1 MTPYLLL
8 VGTIEEIDYLPEGMS
23 RIPGCMILYTL
34 RTEDQGTVHVLLPAG
49 AYVLNLRPLEI
60 GDRATFFAPAN
71 APMPLIYPPRYQAA
85 AAAYTPNGVTAV
97 LDVFDQELTN
107 SEGTLTLTPDRNTLI
122 TLPNGQPFAGALE
135 GRLMMILY
143 TASTR
148 SIPARTTPEQIIVFC
163 VRT

>member
-1 MTPYLLL
+1 MTPYLPI
-8 VGTIEEIDYLPEGMS
+8 VGIIEEIDYLPEGMS
-23 RIPGCMILYTL
+23 RIPGCMTLYTL
-34 RTEDQGTVHVLLPAG
+34 MTEDQGTVHVLLPAG
-49 AYVLNLRPLEI
+49 AYVLNLRPLQT

-97 LDVFDQELTN
+97 LDVFDEELTN
-107 SEGTLTLTPDRNTLI
+107 SENTLMLTPDRNTLI
-122 TLPNGQPFAGALE
+122 TLPNGQPFAGSPE
-135 GRLMMILY
+135 GRLMMVLY

-148 SIPARTTPEQIIVFC
+148 SIPARAVPEQIVVFC

>member
-1 MTPYLLL
+1 MTPYFPL

-34 RTEDQGTVHVLLPAG
+34 MTEDQGTVHVMLPAG
-49 AYVLNLRPLEI
+49 AYVLNLRPLQI

-97 LDVFDQELTN
+97 LDVFDQELT
-107 SEGTLTLTPDRNTLI
+107 SSDGALTLMPDRSTLI
-122 TLPNGQPFAGALE
+122 TLPNGQLFAGSLE
-135 GRLMMILY
+135 GRLMMALY

-148 SIPARTTPEQIIVFC
+148 SIPAQTVPEQIVVFC